1 MRSLV
6 FGDYMNMDAE
16 GEDRLY
22 EEVQSIEEFSNVV
35 QLSLDEYNQTHK
47 AQMNLVVFR
56 SDCFCAFLQIDCC
69 IQFFCFTC
77 YQHRRVC
84 PTYIR
89 FEICLYL
96 YSKLLYK
103 KNGQY
108 FAFL

>member
-22 EEVQSIEEFSNVV
+22 EEVQSIDEFTNIV

-56 SDCFCAFLQIDCC
+56 
-69 IQFFCFTC
+69 
-77 YQHRRVC
+77 
-84 PTYIR
+84 
-89 FEICLYL
+89 
-96 YSKLLYK
+96 
-103 KNGQY
+103 
-108 FAFL
+108 